1 MRRKR
6 KEKILDYLEGRTPL
20 EGEGAEKEQQG
31 FGSLQ
36 KILKNEEVFQP
47 PPGFWESYLPN
58 LRRRMEKKG
67 ERHSL
72 FAPALASALSLLIIA
87 FLLFRSQIFLPGLLS
102 SLPERGYWNKDLAEV
117 TSVAELERI
126 FSSLAQAFGL
136 SSLAGS
142 LEDLKEGKLDLE
154 NLEEKERKRLLGAL
168 GYQIEDEIGLASDL
182 LYWGRDIEEITKE
195 LSSDELKEL
204 ENQLNRL

>member
-1 MRRKR
+1 
-6 KEKILDYLEGRTPL
+6 
-20 EGEGAEKEQQG
+20 
-31 FGSLQ
+31 
-36 KILKNEEVFQP
+36 
-47 PPGFWESYLPN
+47 
-58 LRRRMEKKG
+58 
-67 ERHSL
+67 
-72 FAPALASALSLLIIA
+72 
-87 FLLFRSQIFLPGLLS
+87 
-102 SLPERGYWNKDLAEV
+102 V

-154 NLEEKERKRLLGAL
+154 DLEEKERKRLLGAL
-168 GYQIEDEIGLASDL
+168 GYQIGDEIGLASDL